1 MSKMNMIVQPTLR
14 IKVYENTIVRAPS
27 VVTSWPY
34 HCGQAM
40 WGMTLRTGR
49 GGQGRGEG
57 NLIVVGLGG
66 SRVGTIVWDRQIT
79 RERGQYTWHEES
91 QQVDRLQI
99 SKLKFS
105 AAIWFLTLAFQKC
118 WQIFDKEVGRYQN
131 LLFWK
136 YLMLH
141 CFCTQSADHRALLS
155 EYIWTAK
162 NPSRRLQA
170 CSFQDNSKLIK
181 LSNTFSIWIH

>member
-1 MSKMNMIVQPTLR
+1 MSNINMIVKPTLR

-79 RERGQYTWHEES
+79 QERGQYTGHEEL

-105 AAIWFLTLAFQKC
+105 AATLAFQKC
-118 WQIFDKEVGRYQN
+118 WQIFDKDVGRYQN

-141 CFCTQSADHRALLS
+141 CYLHAICRPQSS
-155 EYIWTAK
+155 
-162 NPSRRLQA
+162 
-170 CSFQDNSKLIK
+170 SFWVHLDS
-181 LSNTFSIWIH
+181 